1 MRWLLLIIFVTPA
14 LLSTNRRLLAQD
26 QPQPV
31 VQKPPAELAAL
42 EEHFAR
48 VLNSARKEAGLK
60 ALAFR
65 KDIRVRKEACSI
77 AEKGADNI
85 MGAQRTGRNYWDVVI
100 DPKALESEIKR
111 IATAPTA
118 YDNVSVGVWYASNVQ
133 YPSGA
138 YWVLIYPEHS
148 AAYEAFRGHFYLTDS
163 FEYVTRFDKNWKK
176 RLPPTCRDF
185 K

>member
-1 MRWLLLIIFVTPA
+1 MSWLLLIIFVTPA
-14 LLSTNRRLLAQD
+14 LLSTNCRLLAQD

-48 VLNSARKEAGLK
+48 VLNSA
-60 ALAFR
+60 
-65 KDIRVRKEACSI
+65 RKEACSI